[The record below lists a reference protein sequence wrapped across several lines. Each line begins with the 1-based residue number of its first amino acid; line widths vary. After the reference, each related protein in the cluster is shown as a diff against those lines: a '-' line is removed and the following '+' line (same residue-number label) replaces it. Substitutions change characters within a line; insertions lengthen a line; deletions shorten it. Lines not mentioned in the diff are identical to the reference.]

1 MLVSETTQIMNPIA
15 MDGPPVPRAALKERT
30 LTIMWSKPIRTT
42 CSALSKLRK
51 KRSIGR
57 RRMITIRLSLA
68 SATSITR
75 KSLTIGGRPKTH
87 RRMGFDPL
95 FLTRFG
101 RHSAVIRTRHAL
113 LRVRG
118 GCRLARNGGERAK
131 NLRRHGIIPALRKHA
146 KDTTELVLHH
156 PSDCF
161 RGLSIPAWHFLNLR

>member
-1 MLVSETTQIMNPIA
+1 MNPIA
-15 MDGPPVPRAALKERT
+15 MDGPKSER
-30 LTIMWSKPIRTT
+30 LWSKTMRTT
-42 CSALSKLRK
+42 NWALSKLRK

-118 GCRLARNGGERAK
+118 GCRLARNGVERAK